1 MSRVVPGLHTKLE
14 VIAAQSIMRF
24 ADLLQNIR
32 EFRYKFSID
41 SLTLNIQS
49 VVILKLMLAFCP
61 SKLWTD
67 PAWETDHSHEKSSWN
82 TGLLWSRPSSRVHY
96 RSPKSEVCPIPS
108 QPAFFPAQL
117 PCKQSWSIRSG
128 WYRSQPPDYTSPWEL
143 SHDLFD
149 DLIWSVIKLLE
160 AMAEVSQYIWLL
172 VDLLDKTILI
182 SHSSHPSIPI
192 SLYTEAH
199 SLILWVRRR
208 ETHRHEWS
216 T

>member
-82 TGLLWSRPSSRVHY
+82 TGMLWSRPSSRVHY

-128 WYRSQPPDYTSPWEL
+128 WYRSQPPDYTSPWRTVSRFIRWL
-143 SHDLFD
+143 DMKCHHTSGSHGRS
-149 DLIWSVIKLLE
+149 ISVCL
-160 AMAEVSQYIWLL
+160 AACR
-172 VDLLDKTILI
+172 
-182 SHSSHPSIPI
+182 SS
-192 SLYTEAH
+192 
-199 SLILWVRRR
+199 W
-208 ETHRHEWS
+208 
-216 T
+216 